1 MLAAPIQ
8 GGASPARTDM
18 TTQLSKRTR
27 AAGVA
32 ALSLDPILVDRHTAA
47 ALVALSEPTLERLV
61 REGAFP
67 SPRKVSNGRVAW
79 LMAELR
85 DWSLARPKSD
95 LMPPPNTS
103 APKRPMRRADAPDA
117 STTS

>member
-1 MLAAPIQ
+1 
-8 GGASPARTDM
+8 M

-32 ALSLDPILVDRHTAA
+32 ALSVDPILVDRRVAA

-61 REGAFP
+61 REGSFP
-67 SPRKVSNGRVAW
+67 APRKVSNGRVAW

-85 DWSLARPKSD
+85 AWGEARPKSD
-95 LMPPPNTS
+95 LPPPRNTS
-103 APKRPMRRADAPDA
+103 TPKGATRNAAAPDA
-117 STTS
+117 STAP